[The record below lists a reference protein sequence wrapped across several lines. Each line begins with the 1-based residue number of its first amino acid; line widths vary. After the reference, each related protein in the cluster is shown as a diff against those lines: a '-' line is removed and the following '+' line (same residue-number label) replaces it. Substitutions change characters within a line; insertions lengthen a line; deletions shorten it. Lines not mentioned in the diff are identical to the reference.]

1 MITFY
6 SIILIHKRALRYRT
20 RSSLSNFF
28 KSIQQFGVSV
38 EGIEKLKHL
47 GWDFLIVS
55 AILIV
60 FLCAS
65 CGSETNK
72 EPLAEVPQIIKSPIL
87 GNRTTIKEVSV
98 PPKLSLI
105 ESPSLN
111 ENNLVSFGFRSSK
124 AGTISYSGNCFGST
138 KNAIKGDHQHP
149 ICDNGGRKL

>member
-1 MITFY
+1 MNFPDIQQHFLILVLLKLSMKLEKQSGEIALRVITFY
-6 SIILIHKRALRYRT
+6 SIILIHKRALRCRT
-20 RSSLSNFF
+20 RSSLSDFF

-60 FLCAS
+60 FLCVS

-87 GNRTTIKEVSV
+87 GNRTIIWEVTE
-98 PPKLSLI
+98 PPTLSLI
-105 ESPSLN
+105 ESPVLKFS
-111 ENNLVSFGFRSSK
+111 
-124 AGTISYSGNCFGST
+124 
-138 KNAIKGDHQHP
+138 
-149 ICDNGGRKL
+149 

>member
-1 MITFY
+1 M
-6 SIILIHKRALRYRT
+6 
-20 RSSLSNFF
+20 
-28 KSIQQFGVSV
+28 

-87 GNRTTIKEVSV
+87 GNRTIIWEVTE
-98 PPKLSLI
+98 PPTLSLI
-105 ESPSLN
+105 ESPALKFS
-111 ENNLVSFGFRSSK
+111 
-124 AGTISYSGNCFGST
+124 
-138 KNAIKGDHQHP
+138 
-149 ICDNGGRKL
+149 